1 MKAKKILLAAAVL
14 AAPQYLSAQMVLN
27 QRGQAQFGPYIDT
40 DADKV
45 PVSLRDTITSLSV
58 FGNGS
63 SGING
68 RISFGDHAT
77 LGAMNVFV
85 GEVQGDDTD
94 QLWLHGKK
102 GVYYTS
108 GPHAN
113 DTIYYYD
120 VNKDAAFQFNCDVK
134 SKGLFIASDSR
145 FKENVNPLTNA
156 LETIDAMSA
165 VTYNLKSPYTTTGA
179 RKAASR
185 QSGGSTKEQQDK
197 EFFDRFYSDQK
208 NESATM
214 RYGFLAQDVEDVCP
228 ELVHTDKSG
237 YKYVDYIGLV
247 PILVEAV
254 KELKSELAAAQLAQ
268 KAPQVLN
275 APAPTS
281 VNEIDAELVK
291 PALYQNAP
299 NPFNAETV
307 IRYSLPQSV
316 SNAMIYIFDMQGK
329 QVRSIAADGRGEA
342 SVTVSASD
350 LSAGMYIYTLI
361 ADGKE
366 VSSRR
371 MILTK

>member
-1 MKAKKILLAAAVL
+1 MKYKQTFLVAAAL
-14 AAPQYLSAQMVLN
+14 AVPQLLSAQMVLN
-27 QRGQAQFGPYIDT
+27 QRGQTQFGPYIDA

-58 FGNGS
+58 FGNGPG
-63 SGING
+63 GING

-165 VTYNLKSPYTTTGA
+165 VTYNLKSPYTTAGA
-179 RKAASR
+179 KKSASR
-185 QSGGSTKEQQDK
+185 QASGTTKEQQDK
-197 EFFDRFYSDQK
+197 EFFDHFYSDQK
-208 NESATM
+208 NASATM
-214 RYGFLAQDVEDVCP
+214 RYGFLAQDVEAVCP

-254 KELKSELAAAQLAQ
+254 KELKSELAAAQSTQ
-268 KAPQVLN
+268 KSPQAPN
-275 APAPTS
+275 APEATS
-281 VNEIDAELVK
+281 ADGIDAELVK

-299 NPFNAETV
+299 NPFDTETV
-307 IRYSLPQSV
+307 IRYSLPQTV
-316 SNAMIYIFDMQGK
+316 SKAMIYIFDMQGK
-329 QVRSIAADGRGEA
+329 QVRSLAANGRGEA